1 VTVALHIGPT
11 GIKAVS
17 FSGLKVV
24 KAVEAPLAPG
34 LIRDGVV
41 VQPAAVGAVIA
52 DLLKTAGI
60 SRDRAVVSV
69 AGMPYSY
76 RTITLPGIKPSLR
89 DEALGRAARR
99 EIPVPPEE
107 LYLTWQLIG
116 RTAGE
121 LEYFVVGVP
130 RNVITAL
137 LLTLRNAGIR
147 SFQVDLRPLALARL
161 AGAGQAVIAD
171 VSPDSIEIVVVAG
184 GLPVI
189 LHSVAPRAGASG
201 EDNIRRFL
209 EELTRTVTFYN
220 SSHPAHPVGPA
231 TPLFL
236 SGSLVSGEAEK
247 KLITAGT
254 GYPIERFRL
263 PLVAPGGISLDGYYV
278 CLGLALKTLGRRPAR
293 GPKPVFHDINLDIA
307 VNRYGVRRRGIALKS
322 LILPAVTIAAL
333 VLAYTTYNLAQ
344 SARADLVMVQGQVA
358 VLSQMLREAR
368 LESEANRLLA
378 EQTEA
383 AVAEAESLEQEQ
395 RGILAR
401 RARFEPVARALSQL
415 LPPGAYIV
423 TISASG
429 DTIEI
434 TGEAESGF
442 DVVAYTSALTGQKE
456 VASAR
461 VAKLDLPRTLM
472 PDTSSSRVSFT
483 VIVTLRSP
491 D

>member
-1 VTVALHIGPT
+1 VTVALDIGPA
-11 GIKAVS
+11 GIRAVS
-17 FSGLKVV
+17 FRGLKVV
-24 KAVEAPLAPG
+24 KAVQAPLAPG

-41 VQPAAVGAVIA
+41 VQPAAVAAVIA
-52 DLLKTAGI
+52 DLLKTSGI
-60 SRDRAVVSV
+60 SKDRAVVSV

-76 RTITLPGIKPSLR
+76 RTITLPRIKPSLR
-89 DEALGRAARR
+89 DEAVGRAARR

-116 RTAGE
+116 QTAGE

-137 LLTLRNAGIR
+137 LLTLRNAGIS

-161 AGAGQAVIAD
+161 AGAGQAIVAD
-171 VSPDSIEIVVVAG
+171 VGADSIEIVLVAG
-184 GLPVI
+184 GFPVV
-189 LHSVAPRAGASG
+189 LHSVVPRAGAST

-209 EELTRTVTFYN
+209 EELAKTVAFYN
-220 SSHPAHPVGPA
+220 SSHPAHPVAPA

-236 SGSLVSGEAEK
+236 SGGLVGGEAEK

-254 GYPIERFRL
+254 EHPIETFRS
-263 PLVAPGGISLDGYYV
+263 PLVAPGGISLDGYSV
-278 CLGLALKTLGRRPAR
+278 CLGLALKGLGRRPPG
-293 GPKPVFHDINLDIA
+293 GPEPVFHDINLDIA
-307 VNRYGVRRRGIALKS
+307 VNRYGVRRRGVALKS
-322 LILPAVTIAAL
+322 LILPAVTIVAL
-333 VLAYTTYNLAQ
+333 VLAYTTYDRAQ
-344 SARADLVMVQGQVA
+344 SARAELVMFQGQAA
-358 VLSQMLREAR
+358 VLSQMLRQAR

-378 EQTEA
+378 EQTKA
-383 AVAEAESLEQEQ
+383 AIAEAESLEQEQ

-401 RARFEPVARALSQL
+401 RARFEPVARTLSQL
-415 LPPGAYIV
+415 LPPGAYII

-442 DVVAYTSALTGQKE
+442 DVVAYTSALAGQKE

-461 VAKLDLPRTLM
+461 IAKLDSPRTLAAGT
-472 PDTSSSRVSFT
+472 PPTRVSFT
-483 VIVTLRSP
+483 VILTLRSAG
-491 D
+491 